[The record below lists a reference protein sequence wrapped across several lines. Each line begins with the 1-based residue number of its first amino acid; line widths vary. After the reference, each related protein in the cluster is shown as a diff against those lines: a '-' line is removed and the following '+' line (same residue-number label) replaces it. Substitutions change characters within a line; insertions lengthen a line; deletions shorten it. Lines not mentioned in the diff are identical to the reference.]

1 MSKKIVMIICM
12 VISSC
17 MMVTAFATS
26 SFSDIE
32 GTKYEIAVNKLK
44 EDGVVNGMDDGSFK
58 ANGDVTRAQLAKMS
72 VLAFK
77 LEGESEVK
85 FDDFDKKHWA
95 SNYIKS
101 AVKNGVI
108 LGYDD
113 NTFRP
118 DNKVTYGEVVT
129 MLVRASGNDSA
140 KLKSGKWPDTYIE
153 KAEELNMFEN
163 VSSYNANSSA
173 SRGDVALMIYNL
185 MDTKQEE
192 LPFEEVK
199 EDEIEIP
206 KIGEKITNMGLGDIN
221 VDGAIDKND
230 VLSLSSYLAGKI
242 ELSEEGLENADLN
255 ADTKIN
261 EKDLEILNKYLA
273 GTISILPYTA
283 ENGEIPIPL
292 YPDPVKTETEEVKN
306 NETDEVVKEE
316 KETTTQSK
324 STTLKIESKENDII
338 NSKNI
343 SENVVKTETKVTIKK
358 EADADIPAQPKPTLV
373 TE

>member
-140 KLKSGKWPDTYIE
+140 KLKSGKWPDAYIE

-163 VSSYNANSSA
+163 VSSYNANFSA

-221 VDGAIDKND
+221 VDGTIDKND

-242 ELSEEGLENADLN
+242 ELSKEGLENADLN

-261 EKDLEILNKYLA
+261 EKDLEVLNKYLA